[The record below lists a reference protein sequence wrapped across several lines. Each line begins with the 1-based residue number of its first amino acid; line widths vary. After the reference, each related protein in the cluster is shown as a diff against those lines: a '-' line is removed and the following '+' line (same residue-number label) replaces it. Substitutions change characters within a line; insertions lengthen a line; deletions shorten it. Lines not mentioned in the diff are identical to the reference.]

1 MKSKFEFTVVSSSQI
16 WSLSRYFLW
25 SYVFVIGKEDSVIVG
40 VGGLSGQMLNLL
52 HQELPNLQYI
62 NFDLPHVIENM
73 KPIENIKMVGSD
85 MFKVDT
91 PPECGVIFTKN
102 VLHDWSNENV

>member
-1 MKSKFEFTVVSSSQI
+1 MP
-16 WSLSRYFLW
+16 
-25 SYVFVIGKEDSVIVG
+25 
-40 VGGLSGQMLNLL
+40 NLL

-73 KPIENIKMVGSD
+73 KPIENIKMAGSD

-102 VLHDWSNENV
+102 DLHDWSNEKCVEILKTFTLFLRME